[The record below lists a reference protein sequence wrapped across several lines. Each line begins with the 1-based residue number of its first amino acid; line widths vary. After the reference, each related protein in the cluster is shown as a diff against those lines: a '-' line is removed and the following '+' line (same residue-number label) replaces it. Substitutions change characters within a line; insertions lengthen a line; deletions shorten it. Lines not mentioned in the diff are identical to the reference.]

1 VRAVDGWSHRTRW
14 YHRRAPTV
22 RSRIRS
28 NTLDDPT
35 STPPPPPPPSSG
47 SGTPTGRPRSKP
59 PGLRDQIAATRDAAL
74 TLVMAHVELAK
85 AEAGAIAGQVGRLA
99 ALGALALVLVIFA
112 VFLLVIGVSL
122 AIGEWVLGSMGWGV
136 IDGVLL
142 FLSVAMASVLLG
154 VGISGRR
161 IVRSLAAA
169 VVIGIV
175 VGVVL
180 GLDLLNQLYTAIGD
194 STALAVEPGVR
205 PLVVGVLLGG
215 LVGLIAGVITAVRMS
230 ASGGGRF
237 VAWAGLTV
245 FGVALGAFTAIT
257 FSPQVGA
264 GIGIT
269 VGYLAWMLLM
279 ALDVQRTGIDVEAL
293 KNRFT
298 PTQTIETSKE
308 TLEWLQKRMPPGIGS

>member
-1 VRAVDGWSHRTRW
+1 
-14 YHRRAPTV
+14 
-22 RSRIRS
+22 
-28 NTLDDPT
+28 
-35 STPPPPPPPSSG
+35 
-47 SGTPTGRPRSKP
+47 
-59 PGLRDQIAATRDAAL
+59 
-74 TLVMAHVELAK
+74 MAHVELAK
-85 AEAGAIAGQVGRLA
+85 TEAGAIAGEVGRVA

-112 VFLLVIGVSL
+112 VFLLVIGISL
-122 AIGEWVLGSMGWGV
+122 AIGEWILGSMGWGV

-142 FLSVAMASVLLG
+142 FLSVAMAAVLLG

-161 IVRSLAAA
+161 IGGSLIAA

-180 GLDLLNQLYTAIGD
+180 GLDLLNQAYKAIGD
-194 STALAVEPGVR
+194 TTELAVDPGVR

-245 FGVALGAFTAIT
+245 LGVALGAFTAIT
-257 FSPQVGA
+257 FPPQVGA

-279 ALDVQRTGIDVEAL
+279 GLDVRRTGIDVEAL
-293 KNRFT
+293 KRRFT
-298 PTQTIETSKE
+298 PDQTIETSKE